1 MLNYCWRFVEKDAAA
16 DDVVGRRIGGGGG
29 IGTMVGRMGARRP
42 RIQTREHRRALSSIT
57 LNRTENRGG
66 WEVEL
71 AAREQPR
78 MVDGGGGAAEGATAV
93 RSAAAG

>member
-1 MLNYCWRFVEKDAAA
+1 MLNCCWRFVEKDAAA
-16 DDVVGRRIGGGGG
+16 DDVIGRRIGGGGG
-29 IGTMVGRMGARRP
+29 IVTMVGRMGTCRP

-71 AAREQPR
+71 AAQEQPR

-93 RSAAAG
+93 GSAAAG